1 MSATTVE
8 ERARGVRAAAR
19 VLAACPGRVREAALE
34 EVARAL
40 EAADHQI
47 EEANQID
54 CARAREASLA
64 DPLQRRLSFGPEKRR
79 QALDGVRS
87 VAALPDPVG
96 KILERREL
104 DQGLLLTRRT
114 TPIGVIAMIFESR
127 PDALLQIASLAL
139 KSGNGVILKGGSE
152 ALESNRVLAR
162 IVHDAAVS
170 AGIPSGWLALIET
183 RQDVGE
189 LLRLDAWI
197 DLIIPRGSNDFVR
210 FIMDNTRIPVL
221 GHADGIC
228 HVYLDRDA
236 DPAVAEAV
244 TVDAKTQ
251 YEAVCN
257 AAETLLVH
265 QDALSRVFP
274 GVARALQDRG
284 VELRGCP
291 RTRAV
296 LPGIG
301 VASDE
306 DWGAEYLDRI
316 LAVRVVDSLGE
327 AVDHINTWGS
337 GHTDA
342 IVTTDGDRARRFID
356 GVDSASVMWNAST
369 RFADG
374 FRYGLGAEV
383 GVSTTRIH
391 ARGPVG
397 VEGLLSSKW
406 ILAGAGHIVADY
418 ATGLRSFIHRDLSLH
433 EGSCCGDG
441 EGDA

>member
-1 MSATTVE
+1 MSRSTVE
-8 ERARGVRAAAR
+8 DRARGVRGAAR
-19 VLAACPGRVREAALE
+19 VLAACSGRVRDAALK

-40 EAADHQI
+40 EAADRQI
-47 EEANQID
+47 ESANQVD
-54 CARAREASLA
+54 CARAREANLA

-79 QALDGVRS
+79 QALEGLRS
-87 VAALPDPVG
+87 VTALPDPVG
-96 KILERREL
+96 TVLERREL

-127 PDALLQIASLAL
+127 PDALIQIASLAL

-162 IVHDAAVS
+162 IIHDAAVS
-170 AGIPSGWLALIET
+170 AGIPPGWLALIET

-189 LLRLDAWI
+189 LLRLDGWI

-221 GHADGIC
+221 GHADGVC
-228 HVYLDRDA
+228 HVYLDRSA
-236 DPAVAEAV
+236 DPAVARAV

-257 AAETLLVH
+257 AAETLLIH
-265 QDALSRVFP
+265 QDELSRLLP
-274 GVARALQDRG
+274 DVARALQDQG
-284 VELRGCP
+284 VALRGCP
-291 RTRAV
+291 RTREV
-296 LPGIG
+296 LPGIEA
-301 VASDE
+301 ASDE
-306 DWGAEYLDRI
+306 DWAAEYLDKI
-316 LAVRVVDSLGE
+316 LAVRVVDSLQE

-342 IVTTDGDRARRFID
+342 IVTTDEDRARRFIAE
-356 GVDSASVMWNAST
+356 VDSASVMWNAST

-418 ATGLRSFIHRDLSLH
+418 ASGVRSFTHRELPLRES
-433 EGSCCGDG
+433 SCSG
-441 EGDA
+441 EDDA